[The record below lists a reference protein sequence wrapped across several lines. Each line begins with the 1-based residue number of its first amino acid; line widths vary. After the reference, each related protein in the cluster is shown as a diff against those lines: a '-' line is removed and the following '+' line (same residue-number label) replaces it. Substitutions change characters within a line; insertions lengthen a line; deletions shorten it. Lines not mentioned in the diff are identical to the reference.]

1 MSKFAALRALTQP
14 HQVTRT
20 VRDVYDG
27 TKYVV
32 RNTPAREIAWQE
44 TTKRVDRFT
53 TDVEMSY
60 RTTWR
65 DMFGK

>member
-1 MSKFAALRALTQP
+1 MSKFAILRGLTQP

-20 VRDVYDG
+20 VQDVYDG
-27 TKYVV
+27 GRYLV
-32 RNTPAREIAWQE
+32 RNTPAREIAVHE
-44 TTKRVDRFT
+44 TSKRFDRFT

-65 DMFGK
+65 DIFGK